1 MTSEQHTVAASL
13 RVGGEDDDLAKRLD
27 EELTAFNTAAAD
39 GAVTEP
45 LSVRVT
51 DETGD
56 LVGGLTAWTWGTLC
70 SVDMLWVRE
79 DRRHSGWG
87 ARLMRAAEAE
97 AVRRGCTDMIVSTY
111 SFQAPDFYPRLG
123 FRERAR
129 IRGVPGGHEDIYFH
143 KRLSPPR
150 NETAGGHPA

>member
-1 MTSEQHTVAASL
+1 MTSERHTVAAAL
-13 RVGGEDDDLAKRLD
+13 RVGGQDDDLEKRLD
-27 EELTAFNTAAAD
+27 EELTAFNTAAAG

-51 DETGD
+51 DESGD

-79 DRRHSGWG
+79 DQRHSGWG
-87 ARLMRAAEAE
+87 GRLMRAAEAE
-97 AVRRGCTDMIVSTY
+97 AARRGCTDMIVSTY
-111 SFQAPDFYPRLG
+111 SFQAPRFYPALG

-129 IRGVPGGHEDIYFH
+129 IPGVPGGHEDVCFH
-143 KRLSPPR
+143 KRLPSPKD
-150 NETAGGHPA
+150 ETAGGHPA